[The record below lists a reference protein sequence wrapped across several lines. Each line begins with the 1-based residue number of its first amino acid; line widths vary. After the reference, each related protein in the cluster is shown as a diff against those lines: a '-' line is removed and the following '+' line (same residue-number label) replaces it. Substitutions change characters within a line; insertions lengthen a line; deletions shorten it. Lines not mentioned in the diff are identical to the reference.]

1 MIFRIWFPILAFA
14 ALSIGASWALSGC
27 ADLQASEAART
38 DYALDVLRHE
48 KATLNGWTDHP
59 TQLLPPPEYDYEP
72 KEWHLAVIDD
82 TLFDVMMLTQCS
94 VPPSERQRQTVVA
107 CTSLVNKTT
116 LFRQSYST
124 PLIQAIAAQHAP
136 GKTQ

>member
-38 DYALDVLRHE
+38 DYALDVLRKE
-48 KATLNGWTDHP
+48 KSLLNGCADHP
-59 TQLLPPPEYDYEP
+59 LQYEPDPKCDYEP

-116 LFRQSYST
+116 LFRRSYST
-124 PLIQAIAAQHAP
+124 PIIAAIAAQHAP
-136 GKTQ
+136 GKP